1 MSILRRIL
9 GGGEGERSEDGPDW
23 IDLGDQRGELPEGA
37 LPLRASGGGLR
48 LVGESHYR
56 EAIAAVA
63 GGRRRQSVKLVT
75 WASLVPEP
83 ENPYDTNAVG
93 AYIDGHKV
101 GHLSRQDAAAF
112 APVLARITAAGLT
125 AYARADIFGG
135 WDRGPSDR
143 GDYGITVYASPAD
156 EQARMLDRR
165 LDGKSARDVAAT
177 TPAMRAGRKQGPGMV
192 RGRPHSDWHPE
203 VKRLADLGDDSAAE
217 PLLDEQRD
225 HAAMVE
231 VGVGQ
236 QKDVDARRVEG
247 EAVAVMVALGGTAL
261 EHAAVHEH
269 PRPIG
274 RQEVLRPR
282 HGPGGAEELDLHA
295 RPLVQGFPGSHRSE
309 RSRRVRTAYPAG
321 EPGK

>member
-217 PLLDEQRD
+217 ALLLEICDATEIE
-225 HAAMVE
+225 AAFE
-231 VGVGQ
+231 GFGV
-236 QKDVDARRVEG
+236 APAAYERL
-247 EAVAVMVALGGTAL
+247 AVMYRRQGNRAAEIAILERFAAQPHAPGAMPSKLGERL
-261 EHAAVHEH
+261 E
-269 PRPIG
+269 R
-274 RQEVLRPR
+274 LR
-282 HGPGGAEELDLHA
+282 AQTD
-295 RPLVQGFPGSHRSE
+295 
-309 RSRRVRTAYPAG
+309 
-321 EPGK
+321 